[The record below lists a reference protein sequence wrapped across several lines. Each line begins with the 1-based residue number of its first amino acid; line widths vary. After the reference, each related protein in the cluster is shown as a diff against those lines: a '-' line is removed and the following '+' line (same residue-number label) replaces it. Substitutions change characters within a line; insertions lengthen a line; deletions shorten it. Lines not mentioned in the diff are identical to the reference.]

1 MFIIQMC
8 HLNILRKQ
16 KKTNSNNNN
25 NRPPKRNGTKK
36 YEQTS
41 DGWLKKNVENT
52 KIGWN
57 KDK

>member
-1 MFIIQMC
+1 MCQTQIQTFEYPAKTK
-8 HLNILRKQ
+8 KQ
-16 KKTNSNNNN
+16 HNNN

-57 KDK
+57 KDKY